1 MAEAR
6 WLLLGHQL
14 PTRSSNA
21 RVKTWRRLQQVGA
34 VPARNSVYVLPNT
47 EQCRED
53 FEWIRSEIV
62 ASGGEATVFAADAIS
77 EGGTDD
83 VVAMFRRTR
92 EQEYRALKTEIDRL
106 VPRGKRSRPGSPR
119 EGTAA
124 RSLRALRDRF
134 SAIERID
141 FFDAPARAETAASLA
156 MLEQAIDG
164 PRSAPSSALNASR
177 PTGFHDRRW
186 VTRHRPGVDRMASA
200 WLIRRFIDPNATFAF
215 TDRPGGSDVPFDMYT
230 GEFSHHGELCTFE
243 VLADRFQLQSK
254 AVAKVGH
261 IVHDLD
267 MKDTKYDLPEAAAVG
282 RMVEGLRALH
292 ADDAT
297 LLEHGIGMF
306 DALAH
311 SFESDPGAV
320 QRTKA
325 TRALVAKTSSRR
337 DVTPTGAMKKGRR
350 GR

>member
-1 MAEAR
+1 
-6 WLLLGHQL
+6 
-14 PTRSSNA
+14 
-21 RVKTWRRLQQVGA
+21 VKTWRRLQHIGA

-62 ASGGEATVFAADAIS
+62 ALGGEATVFAADAIS
-77 EGGTDD
+77 DGGTDD
-83 VVAMFRRTR
+83 IVAMFRRTR
-92 EQEYRALKTEIDRL
+92 EDEYRALKTEIDRL
-106 VPRGKRSRPGSPR
+106 LPRGKTRRPGLSR

-164 PRSAPSSALNASR
+164 RRPAPSSAPSALSPA
-177 PTGFHDRRW
+177 GFHNRRW
-186 VTRHRPGVDRMASA
+186 VTRRRPGVDRMASA
-200 WLIRRFIDPNATFAF
+200 WLIRRFIDSNATFAF

-243 VLADRFQLQSK
+243 VLADRFQLQNP
-254 AVAKVGH
+254 AVAKVGQL
-261 IVHDLD
+261 VHDLD

-311 SFESDPGAV
+311 SFESDLGVVRRTRATEVLAATKPSRKDAART
-320 QRTKA
+320 RTK
-325 TRALVAKTSSRR
+325 
-337 DVTPTGAMKKGRR
+337 KKGRR
-350 GR
+350 R